1 MNSHD
6 DRFMRRQV
14 HASAGNDTRNRGV
27 TARDT
32 TMKALVVG
40 ADRLGN
46 IPQVL
51 TEYGISIMRHVSG
64 RDPSAQRADRSVPA
78 GAELL
83 ILFTDFLGHNV
94 MRGYREAARR
104 QGLAVLACRRSTC
117 SLRGAI
123 ESCACC
129 PHRRDGPGKDD

>member
-1 MNSHD
+1 MN
-6 DRFMRRQV
+6 
-14 HASAGNDTRNRGV
+14 
-27 TARDT
+27 
-32 TMKALVVG
+32 ALVVG

-51 TEYGISIMRHVSG
+51 DEYGISVLRHISG

-78 GAELL
+78 GADLL

-104 QGLAVLACRRSTC
+104 QGLRVLACRRSTC
-117 SLRGAI
+117 SLRGAL
-123 ESCACC
+123 EACAWC
-129 PHRRDGPGKDD
+129 PRRAAGCTVQ

>member
-1 MNSHD
+1 
-6 DRFMRRQV
+6 
-14 HASAGNDTRNRGV
+14 
-27 TARDT
+27 
-32 TMKALVVG
+32 MKALVVG

-64 RDPSAQRADRSVPA
+64 RDPSAQRADRPVPA
-78 GAELL
+78 GAEML

-104 QGLAVLACRRSTC
+104 QGLPVLACRRSAC

-123 ESCACC
+123 ESCSSC
-129 PHRRDGPGKDD
+129 PHRHVCPRREG